1 MTKPAARRQAV
12 GMVRTMFGWSER
24 RACRALGFSRSSH
37 RYRSRRAPALA
48 LAERMRELA
57 QARPRFGYRRLHL
70 LLRREGVVV
79 NHKRV
84 YRLYRHEGLSV
95 RTKRRRRLVSAPR
108 EALPLP
114 SRPNQRWSM
123 DFVSDSTAGGQRF
136 RVLTVVDDF
145 SRRCVALVTE
155 ISFSGRRVGR
165 ALDEAIVDGLPETI
179 VMDNGPEFT
188 SKALDQWAHERKV
201 KLHFIRPGK
210 PVENA
215 YAESFN
221 GRFRD
226 ECLNSNWFANVLEAR
241 SVIESWRSDYN
252 ECRPHS
258 SLDGLTP
265 EEYERIFNQRG
276 LPLRVA

>member
-1 MTKPAARRQAV
+1 
-12 GMVRTMFGWSER
+12 
-24 RACRALGFSRSSH
+24 
-37 RYRSRRAPALA
+37 
-48 LAERMRELA
+48 
-57 QARPRFGYRRLHL
+57 
-70 LLRREGVVV
+70 
-79 NHKRV
+79 
-84 YRLYRHEGLSV
+84 
-95 RTKRRRRLVSAPR
+95 
-108 EALPLP
+108 
-114 SRPNQRWSM
+114 M